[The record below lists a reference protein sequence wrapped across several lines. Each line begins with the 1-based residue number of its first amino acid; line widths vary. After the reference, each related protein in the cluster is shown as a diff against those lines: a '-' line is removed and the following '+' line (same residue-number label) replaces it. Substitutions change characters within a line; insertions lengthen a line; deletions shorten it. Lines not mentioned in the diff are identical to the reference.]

1 MTPDKTEVGVED
13 CIAWITE
20 FIEDHRRGKGWLGYF
35 AYIDLPHCEAIRS
48 ILQDYARVKAEN
60 ERILTEIDRLGQ
72 SYDAMRE
79 AKKQERI
86 RAEKAEAE
94 RDESRKAYAELRG
107 TMEAE
112 LRDLRAENER
122 LWKSRAKEI
131 VNTALSSKDP
141 K

>member
-1 MTPDKTEVGVED
+1 MTAPKPPAGEVGVERMLQFLHFEGEEERL
-13 CIAWITE
+13 TE
-20 FIEDHRRGKGWLGYF
+20 HGKETL
-35 AYIDLPHCEAIRS
+35 EAIRS
-48 ILQDYARVKAEN
+48 ILTDYARVKEEN

-131 VNTALSSKDP
+131 VNTAIAARDK
-141 K
+141 